1 MTIYDE
7 VRSNV
12 NSVNITI
19 PVEYIEWV
27 SIGLKGAE
35 IFLNANTCPWD
46 AASFTVDLG
55 TALDAAGKIA
65 RNWAVDE

>member
-7 VRSNV
+7 VHSNV
-12 NSVNITI
+12 NAVNITI

-27 SIGLKGAE
+27 NIGLKGAE

-46 AASFTVDLG
+46 AASITVDLG
-55 TALDAAGKIA
+55 TAIDAAGKIA
-65 RNWAVDE
+65 RTWAVDE